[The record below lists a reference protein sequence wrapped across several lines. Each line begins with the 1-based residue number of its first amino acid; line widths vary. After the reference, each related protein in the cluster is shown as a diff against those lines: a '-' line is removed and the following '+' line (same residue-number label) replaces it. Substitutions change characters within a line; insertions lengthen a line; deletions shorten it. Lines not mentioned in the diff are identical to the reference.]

1 MGHLLFFVHNKNE
14 ENVVDQDKKFI
25 TILLE
30 EIYFQLFDK
39 DSKVKNIDEEQTI
52 NIFNQLEYVYKHFI
66 IHKNFQN
73 SINGQETPYIASAL
87 SKLTQTYVF
96 KHFTEVTD
104 GQSREKAT
112 TKYIELL
119 YYLRKHN
126 KQLVDGTFEKLFE
139 GLIAKI

>member
-73 SINGQETPYIASAL
+73 SINKQETPYIASAL
-87 SKLTQTYVF
+87 SKLT
-96 KHFTEVTD
+96 
-104 GQSREKAT
+104 
-112 TKYIELL
+112 
-119 YYLRKHN
+119 
-126 KQLVDGTFEKLFE
+126 
-139 GLIAKI
+139 